1 VLGAKWISGT
11 LSVGDLVKLDR
22 RGVDLG
28 KGRITNMQ
36 QARSDIKSLHFE
48 GEFGIQI
55 ETKAEVVAGD
65 TIISFKITEN

>member
-1 VLGAKWISGT
+1 MCSSDL
-11 LSVGDLVKLDR
+11 GDLVKLDR

-36 QARSDIKSLHFE
+36 QARNDISSLHFE

-55 ETKAEVVAGD
+55 ETKVEIVGGD
-65 TIISFKITEN
+65 TIISYKVVEN